1 MTARVTLRRTSPTSP
16 SYLKASSSMRKSRT
30 ITRAALAA
38 GAVLALAACG
48 GSPTSSDPGSGG
60 GGSESDGPTE
70 AEQLYEEI
78 GALTG
83 QERRD
88 RLVELAAGED
98 GLNLYTS
105 MNADVLDEVVS
116 AFEDEFDIAPSVYR
130 AGSET
135 VLQRILQEQDANFP
149 GNDVVET
156 NGSELGALQN
166 EDVMAQCV
174 ATELVE
180 QVPEAG
186 QGEAWTATRFNL
198 FAPSWNTDIITDPP
212 TTWEDLADPKY
223 DGQLALELGDYD
235 WYLGLTDYWLSEGKS
250 QEEIDQLFADM
261 VDGAVVVKGHTVMAE
276 LMSAGQFGLASS
288 NYSYI
293 VEAAKA
299 AGAPVETQPYV
310 EPLIARPNGGG
321 CMKTAENPATAMLFM
336 DWLMQEGQELIT
348 SLELSPA
355 IGGTSD
361 VELFPVDG
369 DKLLEEGD
377 EWSTRY
383 DELLAGVEEVGG

>member
-1 MTARVTLRRTSPTSP
+1 MRKPRTLR
-16 SYLKASSSMRKSRT
+16 A
-30 ITRAALAA
+30 AALAA
-38 GAVLALAACG
+38 GTVLVLTACG
-48 GSPTSSDPGSGG
+48 GSPTSSDSTGG
-60 GGSESDGPTE
+60 GGNEDSGPTE

-88 RLVELAAGED
+88 RLVELAAEED

-105 MNADVLDEVVS
+105 MNADILDEVVS

-166 EDVMAQCV
+166 EDVMANCV

-186 QGEAWTATRFNL
+186 RGEDWTATRFNL
-198 FAPSWNTDIITDPP
+198 FAPSWNTDLITDPP

-235 WYLGLTDYWLSEGKS
+235 WYMALGDYWLEQGKS
-250 QEEIDQLFADM
+250 QEEVDQLFADM
-261 VDGAVVVKGHTVMAE
+261 VDGGNVVRGHSVMAE
-276 LMSAGQFGLASS
+276 LMSAGQFGLAAS
-288 NYSYI
+288 NYTYI
-293 VEAAKA
+293 VEAART
-299 AGAPVETQPYV
+299 AGAPVEF
-310 EPLIARPNGGG
+310 EPLVDPVIARPNGGG
-321 CMKTAENPATAMLFM
+321 CMKTAQNPATGMLFM
-336 DWLMQEGQELIT
+336 DWLMTEGQQLVAD
-348 SLELSPA
+348 LELTPA
-355 IGGTSD
+355 ISEGATVD
-361 VELFPVDG
+361 VELYPVDG
-369 DKLLEEGD
+369 DKLLEQGD
-377 EWSTRY
+377 EISAEY
-383 DELLAGVEEVGG
+383 EELLSGAEEIEG

>member
-1 MTARVTLRRTSPTSP
+1 MRRPRTL
-16 SYLKASSSMRKSRT
+16 
-30 ITRAALAA
+30 TRATLAV
-38 GAVLALAACG
+38 GTVLALAACG
-48 GSPTSSDPGSGG
+48 GSPTSSSSGG
-60 GGSESDGPTE
+60 GGGGGEADSGPTE
-70 AEQLYEEI
+70 AEQLYEEVR
-78 GALTG
+78 ALSG

-88 RLVELAAGED
+88 RLVELAAEEG

-105 MNADVLDEVVS
+105 MNADMVDAVTE
-116 AFEDEFDIAPSVYR
+116 AFSDEFDIDVSTYR

-135 VLQRILQEQDANFP
+135 VLQRILQEQDAGFA

-156 NGSELGALQN
+156 NGSELGALQS

-174 ATELVE
+174 ASELVE

-198 FAPSWNTDIITDPP
+198 FAPSWNTEIVTDPP
-212 TTWEDLADPKY
+212 TSWEDLADPKY

-235 WYLGLTDYWLSEGKS
+235 WYLGLTDYWLEQGKS
-250 QEEIDQLFADM
+250 QEEVDQLWADI
-261 VDGAVVVKGHTVMAE
+261 VDGASVVKGHTVMAE

-321 CMKTAENPATAMLFM
+321 CMKTAENPATGMLFM

-355 IGGTSD
+355 IGGASE

-369 DKLLEEGD
+369 EKLLNDGD

-383 DELLAGVEEVGG
+383 DELLAGVEEIGG